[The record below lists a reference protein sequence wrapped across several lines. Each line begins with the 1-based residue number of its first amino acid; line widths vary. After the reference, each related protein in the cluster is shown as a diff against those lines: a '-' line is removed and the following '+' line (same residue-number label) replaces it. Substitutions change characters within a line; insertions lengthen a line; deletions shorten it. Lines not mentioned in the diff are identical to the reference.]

1 MNSETILESLS
12 KKLKE
17 TELEVFY
24 GIADGDNNLAK
35 YIVYGRDTIVI
46 NENKLGFTDKYEVV
60 IVCENYI
67 SQELIDDVIEKVE
80 QCGLRL
86 SNENMEFSYFEKKDI
101 VMELLRIKFIRA
113 RRRH

>member
-1 MNSETILESLS
+1 MNSETILESLN

-24 GIADGDNNLAK
+24 GIADGDDNLTN
-35 YIVYGRDTIVI
+35 YIVHGRDSIVADK
-46 NENKLGFTDKYEVV
+46 NKLGFTDKYEVI

-86 SNENMEFSYFEKKDI
+86 SNEDMEFSYFEKKDI
-101 VMELLRIKFIRA
+101 VTELLRIKFTRA
-113 RRRH
+113 RRRC